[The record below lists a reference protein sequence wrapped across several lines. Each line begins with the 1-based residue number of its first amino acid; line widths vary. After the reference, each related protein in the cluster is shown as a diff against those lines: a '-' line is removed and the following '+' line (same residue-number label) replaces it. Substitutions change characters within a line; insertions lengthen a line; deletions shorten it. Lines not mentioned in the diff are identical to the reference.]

1 MPLTYRV
8 TARVAHVSR
17 LALLAVLVSPA
28 FGCAD
33 AKPPAAAA
41 LDPAAVI
48 DGDPLALLPAGPV
61 ALGNLDARAFYTS
74 GTTAGQLAAFAEATF
89 PLGQEAGFSAARDVD
104 HAFLAVYAGASVDGV
119 AILSGRFD
127 VAKMQA
133 LAASHAA
140 TRLGPPC
147 VALPYAGR
155 TLFTVSNFAFSPL
168 TDRTMIGG
176 SEGAVRRVLDR
187 LALAGPQPHLV
198 REVADWMTTAVQSP
212 GSSFALVADV
222 AAIPPAAFHGFP
234 LPPAMSGLSRLAT
247 IGDFNPPGIN
257 VASTLSYSDPSRAA
271 VGAEGLRQ
279 LASFVTIA
287 GNLGAGPKVQNLSIV
302 PEGANVGCKFALD
315 DEAMRRTLATL
326 SKLFARPGG

>member
-168 TDRTMIGG
+168 TDRTMIAG

-198 REVADWMTTAVQSP
+198 REV
-212 GSSFALVADV
+212 ALVADV